1 MNACSWRGFTIPRVA
16 PIVMTNKA
24 PPGPVTICTH
34 FHHFRFS
41 SFIVVGYHSGG
52 AQYSGTLLF
61 CFCGYGWYGV
71 LCVLYMGSSP
81 PCASQI
87 QIGFAEKTGQLCASV
102 AFLWSYISLRCFLLC
117 VFFKVLTRLTTGPIA
132 TQ

>member
-1 MNACSWRGFTIPRVA
+1 
-16 PIVMTNKA
+16 MTNKA

-61 CFCGYGWYGV
+61 CFGGYGV
-71 LCVLYMGSSP
+71 LCVHMVGMVGVGSSVYWIWDP
-81 PCASQI
+81 LLLVLPKYRLDFQT
-87 QIGFAEKTGQLCASV
+87 KTGPLCASV

-117 VFFKVLTRLTTGPIA
+117 VSFKCFLLCVFF
-132 TQ
+132 